1 MKYDNIINS
10 CKYLLHNFPECE
22 PHLFYLKNRLNDDSI
37 NFFNFGYFPNSDKID
52 LLITLSNNNLKDIN
66 LSYTKDIDDYKNHN
80 IVNFSFFENHPLI
93 LPYKDT
99 YGNIIA
105 IVGRTILS
113 ESERKLLKIPKYK
126 NTEFKKGNYLFGL
139 FEGKKDIID
148 NDFVYIVEGQFDV
161 IKAHEKGIKNIV
173 ALGNSN
179 MTLYQF
185 SIIKRYTN
193 NLYLLLDNDEAGE
206 KGRDKINSIFDL
218 ISIGLIIIS
227 FSSMAT
233 LVPKSLT
240 RGFVIFKLP
249 LAYIK

>member
-1 MKYDNIINS
+1 MKYDNIIYS

-206 KGRDKINSIFDL
+206 KGRDKINSIYSKYSNIKNVRLPIGYKDIDEFLLENTADSLNCL
-218 ISIGLIIIS
+218 I
-227 FSSMAT
+227 
-233 LVPKSLT
+233 
-240 RGFVIFKLP
+240 
-249 LAYIK
+249 

>member
-22 PHLFYLKNRLNDDSI
+22 SHLIYLKNRLNDDSI

-185 SIIKRYTN
+185 SLIKRYTN

-206 KGRDKINSIFDL
+206 KGRDKINSIYSKYSNIKNVRLPIGYKDIDEFL
-218 ISIGLIIIS
+218 IENTADSLNCLI
-227 FSSMAT
+227 
-233 LVPKSLT
+233 
-240 RGFVIFKLP
+240 
-249 LAYIK
+249 

>member
-1 MKYDNIINS
+1 MKYDNIIYS

-206 KGRDKINSIFDL
+206 KGRDKINSIYRKYSNIKNVRLPMGYKDIDEFLLENTADSLNCL
-218 ISIGLIIIS
+218 I
-227 FSSMAT
+227 
-233 LVPKSLT
+233 
-240 RGFVIFKLP
+240 
-249 LAYIK
+249 

>member
-1 MKYDNIINS
+1 MKYDNIIYS

-179 MTLYQF
+179 MTLHQF

-206 KGRDKINSIFDL
+206 KGRDKINSIYSKYSNIKNVRLPIGYKDIDEFLLENTADSLNCL
-218 ISIGLIIIS
+218 I
-227 FSSMAT
+227 
-233 LVPKSLT
+233 
-240 RGFVIFKLP
+240 
-249 LAYIK
+249 